1 MTREATVEEISRLR
15 LAEQELTQVRTA
27 LRRAEREIEERH
39 NAPLAE
45 LQQWLQLTYEV
56 ENLHYETKRN
66 AAELQLNIAKDMVC
80 IHSISSKMK
89 Y

>member
-1 MTREATVEEISRLR
+1 M
-15 LAEQELTQVRTA
+15 A

-56 ENLHYETKRN
+56 ENTHYETKRD
-66 AAELQLNIAKDMVC
+66 AAEFQLAQAKEMVC
-80 IHSISSKMK
+80 DHMG
-89 Y
+89 